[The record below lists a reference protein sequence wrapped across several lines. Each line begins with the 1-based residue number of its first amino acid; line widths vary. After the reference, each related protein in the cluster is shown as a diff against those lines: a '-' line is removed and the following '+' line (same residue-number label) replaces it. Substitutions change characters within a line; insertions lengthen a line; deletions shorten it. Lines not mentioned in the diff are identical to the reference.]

1 MLVPQKVY
9 EFLKEVY
16 KGIETKLEDVYL
28 TDGASPGIKLF
39 LNLPIP
45 QYPLYLA
52 AISQFGELKLI
63 II

>member
-1 MLVPQKVY
+1 MEVQKQN
-9 EFLKEVY
+9 
-16 KGIETKLEDVYL
+16 LEDVYL
-28 TDGASPGIKLF
+28 TDDASPGIKLF
-39 LNLPIP
+39 LNLLISHHMHGITAPIP